1 VTVRRLREDVEWAL
15 ALEDTDPVAF
25 RAGGGLPREAH
36 DEQGVVSAAER
47 GLPAREIG
55 APRSGP
61 AEDTAPRLEPCS
73 VRFFGPAEVV
83 QLFRAVLCTVRRRLE
98 TDVGRL
104 PTEGQALGAMLDHVL
119 SCWDARGGKVAARHL
134 LSGTARRHGR
144 ALGLA
149 MDGSR
154 KSRKT

>member
-15 ALEDTDPVAF
+15 AREDTDPVAF

-98 TDVGRL
+98 KDVGRL

-149 MDGSR
+149 MDGSG